1 LQERGDN
8 GPAAMTDGSIRASD
22 NDRETVV
29 AALREAYT
37 EGRLTLDEF
46 EERTSAAY
54 ASRTWGALR
63 ELTSDLPSPPV
74 LGPQPGAER
83 PEPEDRRVPVPA
95 DLPVAPIP
103 PMSPVSPG
111 AMRTVPRRQR
121 PFGRLLPVVFIWAI
135 IAAGAGA
142 SHLAVVLAVVF
153 VVVLGI
159 RALSGSRW

>member
-1 LQERGDN
+1 
-8 GPAAMTDGSIRASD
+8 MTDGSIRASD
-22 NDRETVV
+22 NDRETIV
-29 AALREAYT
+29 AALREAFT

-74 LGPQPGAER
+74 LSTEQGAGQGSGQAEVLDV
-83 PEPEDRRVPVPA
+83 PAQVPPMAPVP
-95 DLPVAPIP
+95 
-103 PMSPVSPG
+103 PMAQVGPD
-111 AMRTVPRRQR
+111 AMRAMPRRQR